1 MFFDLEAKKLL
12 HSGNGV
18 SVLAPYDHPTT
29 FVSVFVLIRD
39 CAFQILHCRNARG
52 RLVMNEHRDIEVTS
66 LKSPRYMLQVHP
78 YLIYAGLIV
87 G

>member
-1 MFFDLEAKKLL
+1 
-12 HSGNGV
+12 
-18 SVLAPYDHPTT
+18 
-29 FVSVFVLIRD
+29 
-39 CAFQILHCRNARG
+39 
-52 RLVMNEHRDIEVTS
+52 MNEHRDIEVTS